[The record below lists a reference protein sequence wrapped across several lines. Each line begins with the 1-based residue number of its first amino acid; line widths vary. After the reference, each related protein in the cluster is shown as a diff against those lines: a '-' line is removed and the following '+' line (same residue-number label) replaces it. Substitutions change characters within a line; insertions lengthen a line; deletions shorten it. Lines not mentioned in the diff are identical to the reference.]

1 MIQSFGSNNLRL
13 LFEKGDG
20 SKIRPDLLRKVEN
33 VLTRLEAAK
42 EIRDMNAPG
51 LKLHRLKGDRK
62 LVWAVSVGANWRIT
76 FQFADGDAFEVTLE
90 DYH

>member
-1 MIQSFGSNNLRL
+1 MIESFGSKNIKL

-20 SKIRPDLLRKVEN
+20 SKIRADLLRKVEN

-51 LKLHRLKGDRK
+51 LKLHKLKGDRK
-62 LVWAVSVGANWRIT
+62 DMWGVSVGANWRIT
-76 FQFADGDAFEVTLE
+76 FQFEDGDAFNVTLV